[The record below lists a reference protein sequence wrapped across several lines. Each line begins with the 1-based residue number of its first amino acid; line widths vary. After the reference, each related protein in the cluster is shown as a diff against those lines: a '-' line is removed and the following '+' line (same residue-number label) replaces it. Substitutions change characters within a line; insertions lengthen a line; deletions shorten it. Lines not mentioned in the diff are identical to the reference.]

1 MQRKSEDPINQV
13 TRAAHRQQF
22 LWHIL
27 MPIILGALLFVILG
41 VLATISQG
49 NKPAVWANI
58 SLIFIVTILMFTGIG
73 SAIVLALGIVGVDW
87 MTRKIPPLAFL
98 AQVYIQ
104 YFGRKVSNLAD
115 SSTKPVVEVRS
126 IWASLKPVFR
136 RLSRV
141 LRK

>member
-1 MQRKSEDPINQV
+1 MHRQSEDPINQE

-27 MPIILGALLFVILG
+27 MPVILGTLLFVALG
-41 VLATISQG
+41 VLATVSQG
-49 NKPAVWANI
+49 DKPAVWANI
-58 SLIFIVTILMFTGIG
+58 SLIFIVTILMLSGIG
-73 SAIVLALGIVGVDW
+73 SVIALAVGIVGVDW

-104 YFGRKVSNLAD
+104 YFGRKIGNLAD
-115 SSTKPVVEVRS
+115 LSTKPVVEIRS
-126 IWASLKPVFR
+126 KWASLKPVFR